1 MDRGGLDKTSSKF
14 LTRFAKSEAGR
25 GSAKS
30 TSVLSSN
37 RRVAVIGETWKTTIL
52 PRFCRREQGGGAAM
66 ARRLACPRFM
76 SVALPSAVQFF
87 VTCCKQVARQKYVLM
102 STEKQKCAFSYIP
115 TRGFAQRYIGRFSS
129 YLFLLQT
136 YPGTPWLIQLSV
148 FTIYSPG
155 YQPIP
160 KHISRY

>member
-1 MDRGGLDKTSSKF
+1 MDSGGLDKTSSKF

-52 PRFCRREQGGGAAM
+52 PRFCRKERGGGAPM
-66 ARRLACPRFM
+66 ARRLACLRFM
-76 SVALPSAVQFF
+76 PAALPSAVQYF

-102 STEKQKCAFSYIP
+102 STEMCIFLHTHKGFCAEVHWAFSV
-115 TRGFAQRYIGRFSS
+115 
-129 YLFLLQT
+129 L
-136 YPGTPWLIQLSV
+136 
-148 FTIYSPG
+148 
-155 YQPIP
+155 PIP
-160 KHISRY
+160 ASNLSNWGRSTLAVCTYFYLNPQS